1 MIFVKSSCST
11 EVCQSALG
19 GKKGEYIK
27 LEMYYTGLEEY
38 LDRNDLERIKE
49 EKEEKEVK
57 DWQIEKKIAQ
67 RLGFKS
73 DSSKEFKLFRE
84 EVRADLSKFGFR

>member
-1 MIFVKSSCST
+1 
-11 EVCQSALG
+11 
-19 GKKGEYIK
+19 
-27 LEMYYTGLEEY
+27 MYYTGLEEY
-38 LDRNDLERIKE
+38 LDRNDLERI
-49 EKEEKEVK
+49 KEEKEVK